1 MRKLRLLKVWSMP
14 IDRLLISISI
24 NTIQIY
30 HIDISYARMTT
41 YFLYHS
47 SCIVCLA
54 LQRNLWLPLQPF
66 SPSADLPRPG
76 WHRSWKPAFAP
87 KEHVEK
93 GSFRDVF
100 LKLCWSL
107 SGKLVENEKER
118 IPDKLFFTS
127 IFVELLSC
135 NDWISPMFKPVP
147 MFPMRPL
154 RFWCGTKETS
164 HVGRPCKSSVNH
176 LQHVGKVMVW
186 LSF

>member
-1 MRKLRLLKVWSMP
+1 MTIFDGRQLPVS
-14 IDRLLISISI
+14 LIM
-24 NTIQIY
+24 Y
-30 HIDISYARMTT
+30 CM
-41 YFLYHS
+41 LS
-47 SCIVCLA
+47 SPTQSLA
-54 LQRNLWLPLQPF
+54 SSSALQPF
-66 SPSADLPRPG
+66 SWSPSAWMTSQRNPR
-76 WHRSWKPAFAP
+76 AP

-164 HVGRPCKSSVNH
+164 HVGRPRKSSVNH